1 VILYATFI
9 RGEDLLQPAPI
20 PDNLSCAA
28 GLVAAHEYLRAE
40 SSDSSSESGR
50 SNSEVLDEK
59 DAHRA
64 AHSRRPI
71 VVLARGSRPTRPE
84 RTGQRPKSP
93 LYGLY
98 QVEAFTQSGSP
109 LEQNDANWRRV
120 IFEGQNEMTVLTM
133 DDSMLYHYADVD
145 VATNTVTI
153 SGERDLDSNQQKESL
168 PKSVL
173 AFSRP
178 DPDHLEFRGNLANHP
193 VVINMQK
200 VDISKFTLVSRGF
213 HWIQNGAFYR

>member
-1 VILYATFI
+1 VKIYSSLLLFLTIFLLLP
-9 RGEDLLQPAPI
+9 DLQRLLNIFVLNRPTPAANLDDPI
-20 PDNLSCAA
+20 PK
-28 GLVAAHEYLRAE
+28 YWMRKT
-40 SSDSSSESGR
+40 R
-50 SNSEVLDEK
+50 IVLHT
-59 DAHRA
+59 AV
-64 AHSRRPI
+64 
-71 VVLARGSRPTRPE
+71 VVLSLYWLAGPGLQGPRE
-84 RTGQRPKSP
+84 RGQRPKSP

-178 DPDHLEFRGNLANHP
+178 DPDHLEFRGNLANQP

-213 HWIQNGAFYR
+213 HWIQNGVFYR